1 MGDYVFALTASLIIG
16 IAVARYLGPEMYGII
31 SLAIAIYAVAVI
43 VVSLGIDDI
52 IIRDMMQQPE
62 KQGIIQGS
70 ALFIKFIAA
79 LIIYLI
85 ILVYSFFNF
94 EGNKLYS
101 VCIIAAAVFF
111 QPLSVFSSI
120 FLINAQSKYTSIAR
134 MISYTLSSI
143 LKIIFIIVK
152 APVIY
157 FAFAVFLDY
166 AVLYISVIIMYKAKK
181 YSIKGWCIDF
191 DFIKYI
197 LKNAVPL
204 FSIVMFYTFYQ
215 KITVIMISSMY
226 ADYAAGIYSVA
237 IRLTEVWYLV
247 PAVLMTALYPA
258 FINAKKVSEEEYHKR
273 IKNLFYIT
281 SFPFILMAFLVT
293 LLSPFIINLLYGEK
307 YIQSSIVLAVTIW
320 VTPFILFYTI
330 SSKYFILENKTA
342 HLLLRSALSFILAAA
357 LNFILGKYYYLEG
370 FSISLVISAF
380 ISFFLIDIFFKD
392 TRWLFF
398 IKLSSIFL
406 PLIKGLNLLKKDKT
420 NP

>member
-1 MGDYVFALTASLIIG
+1 
-16 IAVARYLGPEMYGII
+16 
-31 SLAIAIYAVAVI
+31 
-43 VVSLGIDDI
+43 
-52 IIRDMMQQPE
+52 
-62 KQGIIQGS
+62 
-70 ALFIKFIAA
+70 
-79 LIIYLI
+79 
-85 ILVYSFFNF
+85 
-94 EGNKLYS
+94 
-101 VCIIAAAVFF
+101 
-111 QPLSVFSSI
+111 
-120 FLINAQSKYTSIAR
+120 
-134 MISYTLSSI
+134 
-143 LKIIFIIVK
+143 
-152 APVIY
+152 
-157 FAFAVFLDY
+157 
-166 AVLYISVIIMYKAKK
+166 
-181 YSIKGWCIDF
+181 
-191 DFIKYI
+191 
-197 LKNAVPL
+197 
-204 FSIVMFYTFYQ
+204 
-215 KITVIMISSMY
+215 MISSMY
-226 ADYAAGIYSVA
+226 SDYAAGIYSVA

-307 YIQSSIVLAVTIW
+307 YIQSSIVVAVTIW